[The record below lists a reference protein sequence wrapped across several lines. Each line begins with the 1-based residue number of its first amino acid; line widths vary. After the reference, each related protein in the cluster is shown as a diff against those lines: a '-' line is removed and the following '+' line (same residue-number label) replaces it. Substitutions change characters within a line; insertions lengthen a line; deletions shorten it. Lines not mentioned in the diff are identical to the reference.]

1 MIEHTTRAFD
11 ADLQSLTLKIAE
23 MSRLSESQIRQ
34 SIEALVNCDVAL
46 AESVVAADD
55 RVDALQREI
64 EEKAIVTIARRQ
76 PMAVDLR
83 EIVGALRISNDL
95 ERIGDLA
102 ENVAKVPLLADAF
115 RIEEVI
121 LQLQRMAR
129 MVLDQLTRVLESY
142 ERRDAAEALEVWRN
156 DLEVDSLNNSLFR
169 ESLTYMMEDP
179 RNITFCTHLLFC
191 AKNIE
196 RIGDHAT
203 NIAETVYYIV
213 EGRTLSERPKADLT
227 SIAAPPP
234 RQGRPAH
241 PGARRRGADARAHGT
256 GAIAQAVDGGYAA
269 APVFPPQP
277 ADATRFLAIPRICH
291 GEKALNG
298 AAGAWGSTKPS

>member
-102 ENVAKVPLLADAF
+102 ENVAKQVPLLADAF

-227 SIAAPPP
+227 SIAAPPL
-234 RQGRPAH
+234 PA
-241 PGARRRGADARAHGT
+241 
-256 GAIAQAVDGGYAA
+256 
-269 APVFPPQP
+269 
-277 ADATRFLAIPRICH
+277 
-291 GEKALNG
+291 
-298 AAGAWGSTKPS
+298 